1 MNQKKYFDSK
11 IIVSGLLDFF
21 NITKRACF
29 FFVKVEEV
37 TRI

>member
-1 MNQKKYFDSK
+1 MNRKKYFDSK

-21 NITKRACF
+21 NITKRTC